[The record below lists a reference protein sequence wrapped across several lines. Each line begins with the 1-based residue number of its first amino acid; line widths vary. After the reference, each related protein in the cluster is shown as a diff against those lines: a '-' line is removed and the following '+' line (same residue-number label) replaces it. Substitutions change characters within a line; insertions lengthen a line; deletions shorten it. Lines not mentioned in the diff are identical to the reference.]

1 MSKKKDDCMEK
12 QPGWYNGQF
21 LDEVGFCC
29 DFICRHPMVCVGGK
43 FFSKEGRIHDEN
55 GIKKQ
60 IYEML
65 RPYLKVG
72 LAKKCSNLL
81 EMLRMEAYKENLP
94 VHEDR
99 LHVANGTL
107 FVKGEFTEHKE
118 FCRNRLPVKY
128 NPDAPQPVTWLH
140 FLSELLEDEDILTL
154 QEYLGYCLIPTTRGQ
169 TMMLLKGNGGE
180 GKSRIGVVMQ
190 AMLGANL
197 KNGSIAK
204 VERSP
209 FARADLEHELV
220 MVDDDMKMEAL
231 KSTHYLKSL
240 ITAEMPMDLER
251 KGEQS
256 YQGEMYV
263 RFLAFSNGDLE
274 SLYDHSDGFYRRQL
288 ILSVKKKPLDR
299 EDDPFLA
306 DKLVAEVEGIFLWCL
321 DGLRRLI
328 ANNYRFSESNR
339 TKDNLPV
346 HEDRLHVANGT
357 LFVKG
362 EFTEHKEFCRNRLP
376 VKYNPDAPQPVTW
389 LHFLSE
395 LLEDEDILTLQE
407 YLGYCLIPTTRGQT
421 MMLLKGNG
429 GEGKSRI
436 GVVMQAMLGANLKNG
451 SIAKVERSPFA
462 RADLEHELVMVD
474 DDMKM
479 EALKSTHYLKSL
491 ITAEMPMD
499 LERKGEQSYQGEM
512 YVRFLAFSNG
522 DLESLYDHSDGFYR
536 RQLILSV
543 KKKPLDREDDPFL
556 ADKLV
561 AEVDGIFLWCLDGLR
576 RLIANN
582 YRFSESRR
590 TKDNRE
596 QARRDADNVLLFL
609 RSEGYIRLKAD
620 STITSADLYAIYC
633 IWCNDNTYKPLAART
648 VSMTLKKHADEF
660 GLEHDNHITN
670 SLGKQVNGFWGIE
683 ALISPGIL

>member
-1 MSKKKDDCMEK
+1 
-12 QPGWYNGQF
+12 
-21 LDEVGFCC
+21 
-29 DFICRHPMVCVGGK
+29 
-43 FFSKEGRIHDEN
+43 
-55 GIKKQ
+55 
-60 IYEML
+60 
-65 RPYLKVG
+65 
-72 LAKKCSNLL
+72 
-81 EMLRMEAYKENLP
+81 
-94 VHEDR
+94 
-99 LHVANGTL
+99 
-107 FVKGEFTEHKE
+107 
-118 FCRNRLPVKY
+118 
-128 NPDAPQPVTWLH
+128 
-140 FLSELLEDEDILTL
+140 
-154 QEYLGYCLIPTTRGQ
+154 
-169 TMMLLKGNGGE
+169 MMLLKGNGGE

-339 TKDNLPV
+339 TKDN
-346 HEDRLHVANGT
+346 
-357 LFVKG
+357 
-362 EFTEHKEFCRNRLP
+362 
-376 VKYNPDAPQPVTW
+376 
-389 LHFLSE
+389 
-395 LLEDEDILTLQE
+395 
-407 YLGYCLIPTTRGQT
+407 
-421 MMLLKGNG
+421 
-429 GEGKSRI
+429 
-436 GVVMQAMLGANLKNG
+436 
-451 SIAKVERSPFA
+451 
-462 RADLEHELVMVD
+462 
-474 DDMKM
+474 
-479 EALKSTHYLKSL
+479 
-491 ITAEMPMD
+491 
-499 LERKGEQSYQGEM
+499 
-512 YVRFLAFSNG
+512 
-522 DLESLYDHSDGFYR
+522 
-536 RQLILSV
+536 
-543 KKKPLDREDDPFL
+543 
-556 ADKLV
+556 
-561 AEVDGIFLWCLDGLR
+561 
-576 RLIANN
+576 
-582 YRFSESRR
+582 
-590 TKDNRE
+590 RE

-683 ALISPGIL
+683 ALISPGFCN

>member
-1 MSKKKDDCMEK
+1 MDKNETPRWLQDKRFNEVLFCED
-12 QPGWYNGQF
+12 F
-21 LDEVGFCC
+21 LTE
-29 DFICRHPMVCVGGK
+29 HPMVCVSGN
-43 FFSKEGRIHDEN
+43 FFTTKGRITDEE
-55 GIKKQ
+55 GIRKQ

-65 RPYLKVG
+65 RPHFTNG
-72 LAKKCSNLL
+72 IARRATSLL
-81 EMLRMEAYKENLP
+81 EMLKLEAYAPSLP
-94 VHEDR
+94 IQEDR

-107 FVKGEFTEHKE
+107 FLSGEFTEDKE
-118 FCRNRLPVKY
+118 FCRNRLPVHY
-128 NPDAPQPVTWLH
+128 HPDAPQPATWLH

-154 QEYLGYCLIPTTRGQ
+154 QEYLGYCLIPTNRGQ

-190 AMLGANL
+190 QMLGDNM

-306 DKLVAEVEGIFLWCL
+306 DKLVAEVEGIFQWCL

-328 ANNYRFSESNR
+328 ANNYRFSES
-339 TKDNLPV
+339 
-346 HEDRLHVANGT
+346 
-357 LFVKG
+357 
-362 EFTEHKEFCRNRLP
+362 
-376 VKYNPDAPQPVTW
+376 
-389 LHFLSE
+389 S
-395 LLEDEDILTLQE
+395 
-407 YLGYCLIPTTRGQT
+407 
-421 MMLLKGNG
+421 
-429 GEGKSRI
+429 
-436 GVVMQAMLGANLKNG
+436 
-451 SIAKVERSPFA
+451 
-462 RADLEHELVMVD
+462 
-474 DDMKM
+474 
-479 EALKSTHYLKSL
+479 
-491 ITAEMPMD
+491 
-499 LERKGEQSYQGEM
+499 
-512 YVRFLAFSNG
+512 
-522 DLESLYDHSDGFYR
+522 
-536 RQLILSV
+536 
-543 KKKPLDREDDPFL
+543 
-556 ADKLV
+556 
-561 AEVDGIFLWCLDGLR
+561 
-576 RLIANN
+576 
-582 YRFSESRR
+582 R

>member
-1 MSKKKDDCMEK
+1 MSKKDDCMEE

-65 RPYLKVG
+65 RPYLKSG

-81 EMLRMEAYKENLP
+81 EMLRMEAYRDNLP
-94 VHEDR
+94 VHEDM

-107 FVKGEFTEHKE
+107 FVKGEFTEHME

-140 FLSELLEDEDILTL
+140 FLSELLEDKDILTL

-256 YQGEMYV
+256 YQGEMYG

-299 EDDPFLA
+299 EDAPFL
-306 DKLVAEVEGIFLWCL
+306 
-321 DGLRRLI
+321 
-328 ANNYRFSESNR
+328 
-339 TKDNLPV
+339 
-346 HEDRLHVANGT
+346 
-357 LFVKG
+357 
-362 EFTEHKEFCRNRLP
+362 
-376 VKYNPDAPQPVTW
+376 
-389 LHFLSE
+389 
-395 LLEDEDILTLQE
+395 
-407 YLGYCLIPTTRGQT
+407 
-421 MMLLKGNG
+421 
-429 GEGKSRI
+429 
-436 GVVMQAMLGANLKNG
+436 
-451 SIAKVERSPFA
+451 
-462 RADLEHELVMVD
+462 
-474 DDMKM
+474 
-479 EALKSTHYLKSL
+479 
-491 ITAEMPMD
+491 
-499 LERKGEQSYQGEM
+499 
-512 YVRFLAFSNG
+512 
-522 DLESLYDHSDGFYR
+522 
-536 RQLILSV
+536 
-543 KKKPLDREDDPFL
+543 
-556 ADKLV
+556 
-561 AEVDGIFLWCLDGLR
+561 
-576 RLIANN
+576 
-582 YRFSESRR
+582 
-590 TKDNRE
+590 
-596 QARRDADNVLLFL
+596 ADNVLLFL

-683 ALISPGIL
+683 ALISPGVCN

>member
-1 MSKKKDDCMEK
+1 MQTAETEIVQQNVSLSQCENELTAPIWLVDNKIHEVAFCRELLSEHEVKCI
-12 QPGWYNGQF
+12 NNQF
-21 LDEVGFCC
+21 YDVDGYIPDSE
-29 DFICRHPMVCVGGK
+29 
-43 FFSKEGRIHDEN
+43 
-55 GIKKQ
+55 IKAE
-60 IYEML
+60 IYEK
-65 RPYLKVG
+65 LKPHITAG
-72 LAKKCSNLL
+72 LANRVTQLL
-81 EMLRMEAYKENLP
+81 SALQYEAYSPEITLDPNEIHL
-94 VHEDR
+94 
-99 LHVANGTL
+99 LNGTL
-107 FVKGEFTEHKE
+107 NIDGTFTEEKK
-118 FCRNRLPVKY
+118 FCYNRLNVRY
-128 NPDAPQPVTWLH
+128 NPEAGVPEV
-140 FLSELLEDEDILTL
+140 FLKFLEELLETEDIATL
-154 QEYLGYCLIPTTRGQ
+154 QEWLGYLLTPSTKAQ
-169 TMMLLKGNGGE
+169 KML
-180 GKSRIGVVMQ
+180 
-190 AMLGANL
+190 ML
-197 KNGSIAK
+197 
-204 VERSP
+204 V
-209 FARADLEHELV
+209 
-220 MVDDDMKMEAL
+220 
-231 KSTHYLKSL
+231 
-240 ITAEMPMDLER
+240 
-251 KGEQS
+251 
-256 YQGEMYV
+256 
-263 RFLAFSNGDLE
+263 
-274 SLYDHSDGFYRRQL
+274 
-288 ILSVKKKPLDR
+288 
-299 EDDPFLA
+299 
-306 DKLVAEVEGIFLWCL
+306 
-321 DGLRRLI
+321 
-328 ANNYRFSESNR
+328 
-339 TKDNLPV
+339 
-346 HEDRLHVANGT
+346 
-357 LFVKG
+357 
-362 EFTEHKEFCRNRLP
+362 
-376 VKYNPDAPQPVTW
+376 
-389 LHFLSE
+389 
-395 LLEDEDILTLQE
+395 
-407 YLGYCLIPTTRGQT
+407 
-421 MMLLKGNG
+421 GNG